1 MGEKWFEF
9 VKRIQSEENKKGK
22 NISFKEAMSVASDRK
37 SEWKRDGTSSD
48 QSKSS
53 KTKSKSKSRRVKK
66 GGKKRGSG
74 TKKHRKS
81 KSRM

>member
-9 VKRIQSEENKKGK
+9 VKRIQSEEKKKGK

-37 SEWKRDGTSSD
+37 SEWKRDGSSSEK
-48 QSKSS
+48 SKSS
-53 KTKSKSKSRRVKK
+53 KSSKSKSRKVKK
-66 GGKKRGSG
+66 GGKKSRSG

>member
-9 VKRIQSEENKKGK
+9 VKRIQSEEKKKGK

-37 SEWKRDGTSSD
+37 SEWKRDGSSSS
-48 QSKSS
+48 SKS
-53 KTKSKSKSRRVKK
+53 SKSKSRKVKK
-66 GGKKRGSG
+66 GGKKSRSG

-81 KSRM
+81 KSRK

>member
-9 VKRIQSEENKKGK
+9 VKRIQSEEKKKGK

-37 SEWKRDGTSSD
+37 SEWKRDGSSSD
-48 QSKSS
+48 HSKSS
-53 KTKSKSKSRRVKK
+53 KSKSKKVKK
-66 GGKKRGSG
+66 GGKKRRSG
-74 TKKHRKS
+74 TKKNRKS